1 MTKSPASTTAT
12 TNSKSAADR
21 SLTIATAGH
30 VDHGKTSLIQHI
42 TGVDTDTLPEEK
54 ARGLSIN
61 LGYAYL
67 HFDSE
72 NAGGMYANTI
82 GFVDVPGHTD
92 FINNMLAG
100 VGAVDAAL
108 LVVAADDGIMPQTRE
123 HVAIL
128 QLLGVSRLAVA
139 LTKID
144 RCELARVEEV
154 KADIANLLADSALA
168 AAPVFP
174 VSNLDGSGVPVLV
187 QHLQSWLD
195 SPAPHTETDSAR
207 YFRFLIDRSFTVK
220 GIGTVVTGSARA
232 GTATVGD
239 NVMHSATRTLTRLR
253 GLRLDQKT
261 INHIVR
267 GQRAAA
273 NLTLAHTDV
282 SRGDWLHDPYLFHPV
297 SRFDA
302 RVEFVVEQ
310 PQIVANAEYHLHI
323 GASHHIVTL
332 RQLGAEDSRYFQIKS
347 YDAIVAHYGDR
358 FVIRDPAAQHTIAG
372 GKVIDIFVPRRGR
385 STAERLAV
393 LAAMDQDAQSAL
405 AALLK
410 LLPEGLDLNQFAL
423 CRNLT
428 GNAVTTLLA
437 RLRDTDTAYI
447 TLPDEKQ
454 VLPVILSAG
463 TFNKYAA
470 IILAFL
476 QKYHA
481 ANSNQQGV
489 SEPALSRE
497 VHFEG
502 SHRLFNGILQVL
514 LQDGRIKRTGTL
526 LHLPAHQTSLTP
538 EEKQFLEK
546 VRPILLQAGYVPP
559 RTRELVD
566 MTGIPLKAL
575 DRLLRLTSKAG
586 TLIKVAEN
594 RYYLPE
600 TIMALA
606 EFTEKLVNNNVD
618 DDGFSVIQF
627 RDATG
632 IGRNLCI
639 EILEYFDKVGFTR
652 RDDNKR
658 FLRTEKEN
666 IFGK

>member
-1 MTKSPASTTAT
+1 MTTQPAAT
-12 TNSKSAADR
+12 NTPAER
-21 SLTIATAGH
+21 SLIIATAGH
-30 VDHGKTSLIQHI
+30 VDHGKTSLIQRI

-67 HFDSE
+67 HFDSA
-72 NAGGMYANTI
+72 NADGAYANTI

-144 RCELARVEEV
+144 RCDGARVDAV
-154 KADIANLLADSALA
+154 KTDIAELLGDSALA
-168 AAPVFP
+168 ESPIFP
-174 VSNLDGSGVPVLV
+174 LSNLDGSGVPELV

-195 SPAPHTETDSAR
+195 APAPSMESDSSQ

-239 NVMHSATRTLTRLR
+239 NLMHSATRTLTRLR
-253 GLRLDQKT
+253 GLRLDQT
-261 INHIVR
+261 AINSITR

-273 NLTLAHTDV
+273 NITIAHTDIG
-282 SRGDWLHDPYLFHPV
+282 RGDWLHDAHLFHPV
-297 SRFDA
+297 TRFDA
-302 RVEFVVEQ
+302 SVEFVVEQ

-332 RQLGAEDSRYFQIKS
+332 RRLSEKASNYFQIKS
-347 YDAIVAHYGDR
+347 VDPIVAHYGDR

-385 STAERLAV
+385 TTPERLAA
-393 LAAMDQDAQSAL
+393 LAAMDQPAKSAI
-405 AALLK
+405 ADLLK

-428 GNAVTTLLA
+428 SNAITTLLA
-437 RLRDTDTAYI
+437 QLREADTAYI
-447 TLPDEKQ
+447 QLADEKN
-454 VLPVILSAG
+454 VLPVILSAS
-463 TFNKYAA
+463 TFDNYAA
-470 IILAFL
+470 LILAYL
-476 QKYHA
+476 QNYHTR
-481 ANSNQQGV
+481 NSNQQGI

-497 VHFEG
+497 VQFEG

-526 LHLPAHQTSLTP
+526 LHLPTHQTSLTP

-546 VRPILLQAGYVPP
+546 VRPILQQAGYVPP

-575 DRLLRLTSKAG
+575 DRLLKLTSKAG

-600 TIMALA
+600 TIMELA
-606 EFTEKLVNNNVD
+606 EFTEKLVNNNAD
-618 DDGFSVIQF
+618 DEGFSVIQF

-652 RDDNKR
+652 RDDNRR

>member
-1 MTKSPASTTAT
+1 MTSQSPASSTP
-12 TNSKSAADR
+12 ADR
-21 SLTIATAGH
+21 SLIIATAGH
-30 VDHGKTSLIQHI
+30 VDHGKTSLIKHI
-42 TGVDTDTLPEEK
+42 TGIDTDTLPEEK

-67 HFDSE
+67 HFTTE
-72 NAGGMYANTI
+72 NQQGAITHTI

-128 QLLGVSRLAVA
+128 QLLGVGRLAVA

-144 RCELARVEEV
+144 RCDSERVHAV
-154 KADIANLLADSALA
+154 RRDIGHLLADSPLA
-168 AAPVFP
+168 AAPIFP
-174 VSNLDGSGVPVLV
+174 VSNLDGSGVPELI
-187 QHLQSWLD
+187 QHLRAWLD
-195 SPAPHTETDSAR
+195 TPALHAETDSAQ

-239 NVMHSATRTLTRLR
+239 SLMHSATRTLTRLR
-253 GLRLDQKT
+253 GLRLDQKA
-261 INHIVR
+261 INSIVR

-273 NLTLAHTDV
+273 NITIAHTDI
-282 SRGDWLHDPYLFHPV
+282 SRGDWLHDAHLFHPV
-297 SRFDA
+297 TRFDA
-302 RVEFVVEQ
+302 SMQFVVDQ
-310 PQIVANAEYHLHI
+310 PNINSNAEYHLHI
-323 GASHHIVTL
+323 GASHHIVNL
-332 RQLGAEDSRYFQIKS
+332 RQLGESDSRYYQIKS
-347 YDAIVAHYGDR
+347 NEPMVAHYGDR
-358 FVIRDPAAQHTIAG
+358 FVIRDPAAQNTIAG
-372 GKVIDIFVPRRGR
+372 GKVLDIFVPRRGR
-385 STAERLAV
+385 SSPERLAM
-393 LAAMDQDAQSAL
+393 LSAMNHSAPDAI
-405 AALLK
+405 AALLQ
-410 LLPEGLDLNQFAL
+410 LSPDGLDLNQFAL
-423 CRNLT
+423 CRNMT
-428 GNAVTTLLA
+428 GNAVTDVLA
-437 RLRDTDTAYI
+437 NLSAQNIRFIR
-447 TLPDEKQ
+447 LPDEKN
-454 VLPVILSAG
+454 VLPVILSNKA
-463 TFNKYAA
+463 FNDYAA
-470 IILAFL
+470 VILAFL

-481 ANSNQQGV
+481 ANSNQQGI
-489 SEPALSRE
+489 SEPTLSRE

-502 SHRLFNGILQVL
+502 SHRLFSGILQVL
-514 LQDGRIKRTGTL
+514 LQNGKIKRTGTL
-526 LHLPAHQTSLTP
+526 LHLPTHQTSLTA

-546 VRPILLQAGYVPP
+546 IRPLLQKGGYVPP
-559 RTRELVD
+559 RTGELVD

-575 DRLLRLTSKAG
+575 DRLLRLTTKAG

-606 EFTEKLVNNNVD
+606 EFTEQLANKND
-618 DDGFSVIQF
+618 DEGFSVIQF

-639 EILEYFDKVGFTR
+639 EILEYFDKIGFTR
-652 RDDNKR
+652 RDENTR

-666 IFGK
+666 IFGR

>member
-1 MTKSPASTTAT
+1 MTSQSPASSTI
-12 TNSKSAADR
+12 ADR
-21 SLTIATAGH
+21 SLIIATAGH
-30 VDHGKTSLIQHI
+30 VDHGKTSLIKHI
-42 TGVDTDTLPEEK
+42 TGIDTDTLPEEK
-54 ARGLSIN
+54 TRGLSIN

-67 HFDSE
+67 HFTAE
-72 NAGGMYANTI
+72 VPPGKITHTL

-128 QLLGVSRLAVA
+128 QLLGVGRLAVA

-144 RCELARVEEV
+144 RCDSDRVQAARQ
-154 KADIANLLADSALA
+154 DIGNLLADSPLA
-168 AAPVFP
+168 AARIFP
-174 VSNLDGSGVPVLV
+174 VSNLDGSGVPELI
-187 QHLQSWLD
+187 QHLRTWLD
-195 SPAPHTETDSAR
+195 TPIVHGETDSSQ

-239 NVMHSATRTLTRLR
+239 SLLHSATRTLTRLR
-253 GLRLDQKT
+253 GLRLDQT
-261 INHIVR
+261 AINCIVR

-273 NLTLAHTDV
+273 NITIAHTDI
-282 SRGDWLHDPYLFHPV
+282 SRGDWLHDEHLFHPV
-297 SRFDA
+297 TRFDA
-302 RVEFVVEQ
+302 SMQFVVDQ
-310 PQIVANAEYHLHI
+310 PNINSNAEYHLHI
-323 GASHHIVTL
+323 GASHHVVNL
-332 RQLGAEDSRYFQIKS
+332 RQLGDHESRYYQIKS
-347 YDAIVAHYGDR
+347 IEPVVAHYGDR

-372 GKVIDIFVPRRGR
+372 GKVLDIFVPRRGR
-385 STAERLAV
+385 SSAERLAM
-393 LAAMDQDAQSAL
+393 LSAMNQPASAAI
-405 AALLK
+405 AAILQK
-410 LLPEGLDLNQFAL
+410 APDGLDLNQFAL
-423 CRNLT
+423 CRNMT
-428 GNAVTTLLA
+428 SSAVIDVLA
-437 RLRDTDTAYI
+437 NLSANNINFTR
-447 TLPDEKQ
+447 LPDEKN
-454 VLPVILSAG
+454 VLPVILGNEA
-463 TFNKYAA
+463 FNDYAA
-470 IILAFL
+470 VILRFL

-481 ANSNQQGV
+481 ANSNQQGI
-489 SEPALSRE
+489 SEPTLSRE
-497 VHFEG
+497 VLFEG
-502 SHRLFNGILQVL
+502 SHRLFSGILQAL
-514 LQDGRIKRTGTL
+514 LQAGKIKRTGTL
-526 LHLPAHQTSLTP
+526 LHLPAHQTSLTA

-546 VRPILLQAGYVPP
+546 IRPLLLEAGYVPP

-566 MTGIPLKAL
+566 ITGIPLKAL

-606 EFTEKLVNNNVD
+606 EFTEQLASKND

-652 RDDNKR
+652 RDENTR

-666 IFGK
+666 IFGR